1 MNTKSV
7 IDIRQSTTISQLQEE
22 LMFLKGQN
30 EAVFKML
37 SYLTEQ
43 AGGTITIPQNF
54 NELVVGSNF
63 TFERNEEGNYVMIS
77 YR

>member
-1 MNTKSV
+1 MNTKSA
-7 IDIRQSTTISQLQEE
+7 INIRQSASISQLQEE
-22 LMFLKGQN
+22 VMFLKGQN

-43 AGGTITIPQNF
+43 AGGSITIPQNF
-54 NELVVGSNF
+54 TELVIGSNF
-63 TFERNEEGNYVMIS
+63 TFERNEEGDYVMIS